1 MELLLIAILL
11 IGFFMRIPY
20 VNFPIDAD
28 FGMLTYPAYFRKRG
42 IRLIKD
48 FWGFYTPAII
58 YIYLLVAR
66 LFGEDVKYVR
76 YFSSLYNL
84 FTILSTF
91 IIANY
96 FFGTP
101 AAVIAALIY
110 AIFSASPYIGGY
122 SCHTEEIYVV
132 PVTLGVFTMAH
143 GLLDGN
149 TVYLLYA
156 GGFIAAAFLIKIVNI
171 IYFATFLFY
180 LLFWHTPSDALYFFS
195 SFTATA
201 VICTLMLT
209 WLYRGENRKFWHQH
223 NTRIKTCFDYIDN
236 SLRALWDRFK
246 LDFIPI
252 WRDTWSIILLSA
264 LSFYFLIP
272 QLFNS
277 LTHQLLIIW
286 LLSTIF
292 VFISQRVFRMYHYIP
307 LIQIASIL
315 SAVAIYKILEFGIMP
330 LISGVIF
337 ILVIN
342 IYRKLNFLYL
352 YKKDKRLLRLQKSDQ
367 LFYIPEI
374 ARYIKERTAPDDYIY
389 EWGPY
394 AHLYRLA
401 DRPSCEGFLFHF
413 VKPYSQ
419 WHTYLFDEILKG
431 IILKKPVYI
440 VLVRTDFNIDIL
452 RQITGLDY
460 DMERLFFNRYRVY
473 RLKGKVS
480 EPLNIDDMHWKEKI
494 RWLELLTD
502 GSQDYEKV
510 DDFYIKR
517 GMYEEAMGEYKEA
530 LKLNP
535 TDLLMK
541 HGMEVLKIITQYN
554 LYSASAE
561 NGGREYAKEGF
572 HNILKNEDA
581 PIELK
586 AGCCF
591 HLGKIYMNDNRL
603 NDATD
608 YFKRCLMFLP
618 QHKKAAEYLSQLR
631 VVN

>member
-1 MELLLIAILL
+1 MELLLIPILL

-20 VNFPIDAD
+20 CDFPIDAD

-58 YIYLLVAR
+58 YLYIFVAR
-66 LFGEDVKYVR
+66 LFGKDVKHVR

-91 IIANY
+91 VIANY
-96 FFGTP
+96 LFGTP
-101 AAVIAALIY
+101 AAIIAALIY

-122 SCHTEEIYVV
+122 SCHTEEIYIV
-132 PVTLGVFTMAH
+132 PAILSVLTMAH
-143 GLLDGN
+143 GLLDN
-149 TVYLLYA
+149 NPAYLLYS
-156 GGFIAAAFLIKIVNI
+156 GGFTAITFLLKVVNI
-171 IYFATFLFY
+171 IYFAFFLFY
-180 LLFWHTPSDALYFFS
+180 LLLWHNLSDALYYFS
-195 SFTATA
+195 AFTAATI
-201 VICTLMLT
+201 ICTLILT

-223 NTRIKTCFDYIDN
+223 NTRLKTCFGYIDN
-236 SLRALWDRFK
+236 SLKALWDRFK
-246 LDFIPI
+246 IDFIPI
-252 WRDTWSIILLSA
+252 WRDTWSVLLLSFIFLLYIPFE
-264 LSFYFLIP
+264 LSAISY
-272 QLFNS
+272 
-277 LTHQLLIIW
+277 QLLAVW

-292 VFISQRVFRMYHYIP
+292 VFVSQRVFRMYHYIP
-307 LIQIASIL
+307 LIPIVSIL
-315 SAVAIYKILEFGIMP
+315 AALTIYKIYEFGMIP

-337 ILVIN
+337 ILAAN
-342 IYRKLNFLYL
+342 IYRKLKFLYL
-352 YKKDKRLLRLQKSDQ
+352 YKKDMRLLHLQKSDQ

-394 AHLYRLA
+394 VHLYRLA

-460 DMERLFFNRYRVY
+460 NMERLFFNRYRVY

-517 GMYEEAMGEYKEA
+517 GMYEEAMNEYREA

-572 HNILKNEDA
+572 HNILKIEDA
-581 PIELK
+581 PIDLK

-603 NDATD
+603 NDAVD
-608 YFKRCLMFLP
+608 YFKKCLIFLP
-618 QHKKAAEYLSQLR
+618 QHKKAAEYLNQLG
-631 VVN
+631 VAN

>member
-28 FGMLTYPAYFRKRG
+28 FGLLTYPAYFRKRG
-42 IRLIKD
+42 IKFIKD
-48 FWGFYTPAII
+48 FWGFYSPVI
-58 YIYLLVAR
+58 YIYLIIER
-66 LFGEDVKYVR
+66 FFGEDIKSIR
-76 YFSSLYNL
+76 HFSNFYNV
-84 FTILSTF
+84 FTTLATF
-91 IIANY
+91 MVTNY
-96 FFGTP
+96 LFGTP
-101 AAVIAALIY
+101 TAITAALIY
-110 AIFSASPYIGGY
+110 ALFSASPYIGGY
-122 SCHTEEIYVV
+122 SCHTEEIYVL
-132 PVTLGVFTMAH
+132 PVTLGVLTLAY
-143 GLLDGN
+143 GLSDSQP
-149 TVYLLYA
+149 TYLLYA
-156 GGFIAAAFLIKIVNI
+156 GVFIAISFLLKVVNI
-171 IYFATFLFY
+171 IYFVTFILY
-180 LLFWHTPSDALYFFS
+180 ILTWHSQGDALYFFS
-195 SFTATA
+195 AFLFTIVTYALL
-201 VICTLMLT
+201 IT
-209 WLYRGENRKFWHQH
+209 WFYRGENRQLWWQN
-223 NTRIKTCFDYIDN
+223 NTRIKTAIDYIEN
-236 SLRALWDRFK
+236 SLSALWDRFK

-252 WRDTWSIILLSA
+252 WRDTWSVLLLSSIFLVYLPFK
-264 LSFYFLIP
+264 LSAISY
-272 QLFNS
+272 
-277 LTHQLLIIW
+277 QLLAVW

-342 IYRKLNFLYL
+342 IYRKLKFLYL

-591 HLGKIYMNDNRL
+591 HLGKIYMEDNRL
-603 NDATD
+603 NDAID

-618 QHKKAAEYLSQLR
+618 QHRKAAEYLNQLR

>member
-1 MELLLIAILL
+1 MELLLIPILL

-20 VNFPIDAD
+20 CDFPIDAD
-28 FGMLTYPAYFRKRG
+28 FGLYTYLPYFRKRG
-42 IRLIKD
+42 IKFIKD
-48 FWGFYTPAII
+48 FWGFYSPVI
-58 YIYLLVAR
+58 YIYLIIER
-66 LFGEDVKYVR
+66 FFGEDIKSIR
-76 YFSSLYNL
+76 HFSNFYNV
-84 FTILSTF
+84 FTTLATF
-91 IIANY
+91 MVTNY
-96 FFGTP
+96 LFGTP
-101 AAVIAALIY
+101 TAITAALIY
-110 AIFSASPYIGGY
+110 ALFSASPYIGGY
-122 SCHTEEIYVV
+122 SCHTEEIYVL
-132 PVTLGVFTMAH
+132 PVTLGVLTLAY
-143 GLLDGN
+143 GLSDSQP
-149 TVYLLYA
+149 TYLLYT
-156 GGFIAAAFLIKIVNI
+156 GVFIAISFLLKVVNI
-171 IYFATFLFY
+171 IYFVTFILY
-180 LLFWHTPSDALYFFS
+180 ILTWHSQGDALYFFS
-195 SFTATA
+195 AFLFTIVTYALL
-201 VICTLMLT
+201 IT
-209 WLYRGENRKFWHQH
+209 WFYRGENRQLWWQN
-223 NTRIKTCFDYIDN
+223 NTRIKTAIDYIEN
-236 SLRALWDRFK
+236 SLSALWDRFK

-252 WRDTWSIILLSA
+252 WRDTWSIIILSA
-264 LSFYFLIP
+264 ISFYFLIP

-286 LLSTIF
+286 LLSSFF
-292 VFISQRVFRMYHYIP
+292 VFISQRVFRMYQYIP

-315 SAVAIYKILEFGIMP
+315 SAVAIYKIFEFGMMP

-337 ILVIN
+337 ILAVN
-342 IYRKLNFLYL
+342 IYRKLRLLYL
-352 YKKDKRLLRLQKSDQ
+352 YKKDKRLLSLQKSDQ

-494 RWLELLTD
+494 RWLELLTHGSSDYDKID
-502 GSQDYEKV
+502 G
-510 DDFYIKR
+510 FYVKR
-517 GMYEEAMGEYKEA
+517 GMYEEAMNEYRDA

-618 QHKKAAEYLSQLR
+618 QHKKAAEYLNQLR

>member
-1 MELLLIAILL
+1 MELLLIPILL
-11 IGFFMRIPY
+11 IGFLMRFPY
-20 VNFPIDAD
+20 RDFPIDAD
-28 FGMLTYPAYFRKRG
+28 FGFYTYLAYFRKRG
-42 IRLIKD
+42 MRFIKD
-48 FWGFYTPAII
+48 FWGWMIPDILYL
-58 YIYLLVAR
+58 YLLVGK
-66 LFGEDVKYVR
+66 LFGEGTRYVR
-76 YFSSLYNL
+76 YFSNIYNL
-84 FTILSTF
+84 FTILVTF
-91 IIANY
+91 MVADY
-96 FFGTP
+96 LFGTTT
-101 AAVIAALIY
+101 ALIAALIY

-122 SCHTEEIYVV
+122 SCHAEELYVV
-132 PVTLGVFTMAH
+132 PVTFGVILMAH
-143 GLLDGN
+143 GLSDN
-149 TVYLLYA
+149 QSIYFIYA
-156 GGFIAAAFLIKIVNI
+156 GIFMAVTFLLKIVNL
-171 IYFATFLFY
+171 IYFVSFLIF
-180 LLFWHTPSDALYFFS
+180 LLGWHGKWEALYFFS
-195 SFTATA
+195 SFLSTVA
-201 VICTLMLT
+201 IHTLLIT
-209 WLYRGENRKFWHQH
+209 WFYRGENHQLRWQH
-223 NTRIKTCFDYIDN
+223 HIRFKTCLDYIDN
-236 SLRALWDRFK
+236 SLKALWDRFK
-246 LDFIPI
+246 IDFIPI
-252 WRDTWSIILLSA
+252 WRDTWSVFLLSSIV
-264 LSFYFLIP
+264 LLYIP
-272 QLFNS
+272 FEVSAINY
-277 LTHQLLIIW
+277 QLLAVW
-286 LLSTIF
+286 LLSTTF
-292 VFISQRVFRMYHYIP
+292 VFISQRVFRMYQYIP

-315 SAVAIYKILEFGIMP
+315 SAVAIYKIFESGMMP
-330 LISGVIF
+330 LIAGTAL
-337 ILVIN
+337 ILMFN
-342 IYRKLNFLYL
+342 IYQKMRFIYL
-352 YKKDKRLLRLQKSDQ
+352 YKKDMRLLHLQKSDQ

-394 AHLYRLA
+394 VHLYRLA

-480 EPLNIDDMHWKEKI
+480 EPLNIDDMHWKEKM
-494 RWLELLTD
+494 RWLELLTHGSSDYDKID
-502 GSQDYEKV
+502 G
-510 DDFYIKR
+510 FYIKR
-517 GMYEEAMGEYKEA
+517 GMYEEAMNEYRDA

-572 HNILKNEDA
+572 YNILKNEDA

-608 YFKRCLMFLP
+608 YFKRCLIFLP
-618 QHKKAAEYLSQLR
+618 QHKKAAEYLNQLG

>member
-1 MELLLIAILL
+1 MELLLIPILF
-11 IGFFMRIPY
+11 IGFLMRIPY

-28 FGMLTYPAYFRKRG
+28 FGILTYPAYFRKRG

-58 YIYLLVAR
+58 YLYIFVAR

-76 YFSSLYNL
+76 YFSCFYNI
-84 FTILSTF
+84 FTILLTF
-91 IIANY
+91 MVTDY
-96 FFGTP
+96 LFGTTP
-101 AAVIAALIY
+101 ALVAALIY

-122 SCHTEEIYVV
+122 SCHTEEIYVI
-132 PVTLGVFTMAH
+132 PVTLGVFTIAH

-149 TVYLLYA
+149 PTYLLYA
-156 GGFIAAAFLIKIVNI
+156 GGFIAVAFMIKIVNV
-171 IYFATFLFY
+171 IYFAAFIFFL
-180 LLFWHTPSDALYFFS
+180 LLLHGQQDALYFFS
-195 SFTATA
+195 SFT
-201 VICTLMLT
+201 VIVIICTLLLT
-209 WLYRGENRKFWHQH
+209 WFYRGQNRQLWRQH
-223 NTRIKTCFDYIDN
+223 NTRLKTCFDYIDN
-236 SLRALWDRFK
+236 SLSALWDRFK

-252 WRDTWSIILLSA
+252 WKDTWSVFLLSSIVLLYIPFE
-264 LSFYFLIP
+264 LSAVSY
-272 QLFNS
+272 
-277 LTHQLLIIW
+277 QLLAVW
-286 LLSTIF
+286 LLSTTF
-292 VFISQRVFRMYHYIP
+292 VFISQRVFRMYQYIP

-315 SAVAIYKILEFGIMP
+315 SAVAIYKIFEFGMMP

-337 ILVIN
+337 ILAVN
-342 IYRKLNFLYL
+342 IYRKLHFLYL
-352 YKKDKRLLRLQKSDQ
+352 YKKDKRLLHLQKADQ

-374 ARYIKERTAPDDYIY
+374 ARYIKERTLPDDYIY

-394 AHLYRLA
+394 VHLYRLA

-480 EPLNIDDMHWKEKI
+480 EPLNIDDMQSEEKI

-517 GMYEEAMGEYKEA
+517 GMYEEAMNEYREA
-530 LKLNP
+530 FKLNP

-581 PIELK
+581 PVDLK

-591 HLGKIYMNDNRL
+591 HLGKIYMDNNRL

-608 YFKRCLMFLP
+608 YFKRCLMFIP

-631 VVN
+631 VIN